1 MYFCCLFL
9 YTVQYKRKCFSSS
22 IHCSEQNKQVI
33 FLKYGKCL
41 TPRDRIGQECWGPCI
56 LPRYYIYLCPTR
68 PTFNPAVHEMFID
81 ALARI

>member
-1 MYFCCLFL
+1 MKKTPPSLL
-9 YTVQYKRKCFSSS
+9 YSKISTA
-22 IHCSEQNKQVI
+22 I
-33 FLKYGKCL
+33 FLSTDSALPLETELARNVGGL
-41 TPRDRIGQECWGPCI
+41 CI